1 MDIDS
6 DSLLSLSDV
15 IRDNVT
21 EVVEPEPSQTIDDVL
36 INLNNERYE
45 LNAFPHDSD
54 HRLKRGSIHSIE
66 LHNFKSYYGTVFIN
80 KLSSF
85 NAIIGP
91 NGSGKS
97 NLMDAISFVLCI
109 RASTLRGSN
118 LRDLI
123 NKNPD
128 KSDPIESRYAYV
140 ALTLRG
146 DTGFSVFKRAINSK
160 GNISYIY
167 NNNVITFKGYTEALN
182 EYKINTLGSTGLI
195 FQGSVNDIISRSPSE
210 LTRLFENISG
220 SSLYEKPYNYIK
232 EKLELIRSDYK
243 NVLSKKKQLN
253 NELKQFRTIKS
264 TNRKYQQQLEEY
276 NQTQLDSYTCQ
287 FKILANKFHHSS
299 SRYKTLTNDY
309 KDLVQKFEKSTK
321 RKNEL
326 EEKIANLYYNQGKV
340 NRAIQQK
347 TQLLN
352 EKRNSMTEFF
362 GVKASL
368 ESKIENMNSM
378 KVNAENDATSS
389 RKQYEEY
396 KKSRSDL
403 ADEINRIK
411 KEMELAKGDSVMLTD
426 SQMEEF
432 NRYLKE
438 FKNLTC
444 SINVNINVVKTSMNQ
459 FKSENK
465 QVVGRLKGLESQM
478 ERVDENIIKHNQ
490 LIDSFESKLVDY
502 KDELETLQITIH
514 KMENEKS
521 ELMEERQELS
531 EKRDSYDERIKAL
544 GVLKYEH
551 NYMFK
556 KSLVNSEMSKA
567 IEKVYGEV
575 MSLFEVSNSSY
586 LKPVMSAL
594 GSRVYTIVAGDY
606 KAITQCIQFLK
617 DKKAGRREFLA
628 LDTLNYDK
636 SATRRTISHHLRR
649 VPKLEY
655 VFVIDSIDFEKKF
668 EPLFEYLVGDT
679 LIVPTLDD
687 AERVVKINMKISSS
701 ENSVRRSGTLFG
713 SESSTA
719 TTTTTATAT
728 TTSGAATG
736 GYKELKNKNE
746 SQLNFNVVTHN
757 GQLITR
763 DKTIVIGSTIAASNS
778 EVESEI
784 AKFNKYVNL
793 LNEVEKQLTAS
804 LNREKTLND
813 EIQNKRTKLEKYK
826 RMMQLT
832 TMKVELLKKQK
843 ESIKLQQS
851 ELSEEMAKL
860 TKQSKT
866 LERSIT
872 NMSGD
877 LTKENNKLERLKMEH
892 FGPLNKKFGI
902 DDVYSLL
909 KTRDERV
916 DSLNSILNEKKSTFS
931 RYENDLKDLE
941 TKMEMTKNKIGDL
954 ERQLLRYGKELEELK
969 GSNVNVCDEMERLQ
983 KEIEDY
989 KVISNEY
996 VDKIEQCNSE
1006 MNNLR
1011 PDYDTYGPDGR
1022 VNVMEEISS
1031 LRNEMKKIYM
1041 EAIGLSE
1048 TCKVKNI
1055 PLEIRVKSNL
1065 MDTDSTAD
1073 DNVEIPVDYNSPG
1086 IRGHVDSTSNNSG
1099 HVGSNSSH
1107 VGSNSSN
1114 SSNSN
1119 NNNSNSNN
1127 SNNNNINNNNNS
1139 NSNNSNNN
1147 NSNSNTSNNNSNSS
1161 NNSNNSNNN
1170 NNRVG
1175 SFLFNLNEIDDV
1187 DYAQLNFP
1195 TLVKQDGKEGR
1206 RNGSLGV
1213 DDPVPDEKYEMT
1225 LSNLENQ
1232 NESYQRR
1239 LKELKKSLST
1249 WRSYNN
1255 VDDRLEIT
1263 GEELKIVDREL
1274 DTLRSQLVK
1283 LESDFENIKRERSGL
1298 FLHCFQAV
1306 KESVGPIYSKLS
1318 SVEGAEGQAFLSLDD
1333 VATLDPEPFNCSI
1346 RYNTMPPMK
1355 KYLDLNLQS
1364 GGEKALS
1371 SIALLLALHN
1381 YRESP
1386 FVVLDEIDAN
1396 IDAVKLRNLT
1406 DYLKESTFQ
1415 VIIISLKEK
1424 LFSNAQRLIGVYRNH
1439 PSFTSNC
1446 LVLNLEEYE
1455 QEAE

>member
-1 MDIDS
+1 MDLDS
-6 DSLLSLSDV
+6 DSLLSVSDG
-15 IRDNVT
+15 ILDNIT

-36 INLNNERYE
+36 INLSNERYE
-45 LNAFPHDSD
+45 LSTFPLDSD

-66 LHNFKSYYGTVFIN
+66 LHNFKSYHGTVFIN

-140 ALTLRG
+140 ALTLKG

-195 FQGSVNDIISRSPSE
+195 FQGSVNDIIARSPSE

-232 EKLELIRSDYK
+232 EKLELTRSDYK
-243 NVLSKKKQLN
+243 NVLSKKKQLT
-253 NELKQFRTIKS
+253 NELKQFRMMKS

-276 NQTQLDSYTCQ
+276 NQMQLDSYRCQ
-287 FKILANKFHHSS
+287 FKILATKFHYSS
-299 SRYKTLTNDY
+299 LRYKTLTSDY
-309 KDLVQKFEKSTK
+309 KDLVQKFEMSTK

-352 EKRNSMTEFF
+352 ERRNSMTEFF
-362 GVKASL
+362 GRKALL
-368 ESKIENMNSM
+368 ESKIENMDSM
-378 KVNAENDATSS
+378 KVNAENDRLSLL
-389 RKQYEEY
+389 KQYEEY

-403 ADEINRIK
+403 VDEMNKIN
-411 KEMELAKGDSVMLTD
+411 KEMELARGDTVILTEG
-426 SQMEEF
+426 QTEEF
-432 NRYLKE
+432 NKYLND

-459 FKSENK
+459 YKSENK

-478 ERVDENIIKHNQ
+478 ERVDENMKKHNQ

-502 KDELETLQITIH
+502 KDELETLQLTVH

-521 ELMEERQELS
+521 ELLEDRVELS
-531 EKRDSYDERIKAL
+531 AKRESYDERIKSL

-556 KSLVNSEMSKA
+556 KSLVNSEMSKT
-567 IEKVYGEV
+567 IERVHGEV

-594 GSRVYTIVAGDY
+594 GSRVYTIVAEDY

-636 SATRRTISHHLRR
+636 SAARRTISHHLRR
-649 VPKLEY
+649 VPKLQY
-655 VFVIDSIDFEKKF
+655 VFVIDSIDFEEKF
-668 EPLFEYLVGDT
+668 NPLFEYLVGDT

-687 AERVVKINMKISSS
+687 AERVVTINMQSTSNEKTVRGLRSSA
-701 ENSVRRSGTLFG
+701 T

-719 TTTTTATAT
+719 ATNSSTEATAT
-728 TTSGAATG
+728 TGASKA
-736 GYKELKNKNE
+736 LKNKNDG
-746 SQLNFNVVTHN
+746 QFNFNVVTHS
-757 GQLITR
+757 GHLITR
-763 DKTIVIGSTIAASNS
+763 DKTIVIGSTIAASKS

-784 AKFNKYVNL
+784 AKFNKCVNL
-793 LNEVEKQLTAS
+793 LNEVEKQLTS
-804 LNREKTLND
+804 SFNREKTLND

-843 ESIKLQQS
+843 ESVKLQQS
-851 ELSEEMAKL
+851 ELSEEIAKL
-860 TKQSKT
+860 TRQSKT
-866 LERSIT
+866 LEKSI
-872 NMSGD
+872 MSLGAD

-892 FGPLNKKFGI
+892 FGPLNKKLGLE
-902 DDVYSLL
+902 DVYSLL
-909 KTRDERV
+909 KTRDDRV
-916 DSLNSILNEKKSTFS
+916 DSLNNTLNEKRTTLS
-931 RYENDLKDLE
+931 RYDNDLKDLE
-941 TKMEMTKNKIGDL
+941 TKMETTKNKKGDL
-954 ERQLLRYGKELEELK
+954 ERQLLRYRKELEQLK

-983 KEIEDY
+983 KEIEDH
-989 KVISNEY
+989 KVILNEY
-996 VDKIEQCNSE
+996 VSKIEQCNAEINS
-1006 MNNLR
+1006 LR

-1022 VNVMEEISS
+1022 VNVMEEMSS
-1031 LRNEMKKIYM
+1031 LKNEMKRIYM
-1041 EAIGLSE
+1041 EALGLSE

-1055 PLEIRVKSNL
+1055 PLEIRVPKSL
-1065 MDTDSTAD
+1065 MDSEAPEDGS
-1073 DNVEIPVDYNSPG
+1073 VEIAADNSPRSSIG
-1086 IRGHVDSTSNNSG
+1086 NDFNVNGSGNVSISNNVPG
-1099 HVGSNSSH
+1099 GNGSEGA
-1107 VGSNSSN
+1107 GS
-1114 SSNSN
+1114 
-1119 NNNSNSNN
+1119 
-1127 SNNNNINNNNNS
+1127 
-1139 NSNNSNNN
+1139 
-1147 NSNSNTSNNNSNSS
+1147 
-1161 NNSNNSNNN
+1161 
-1170 NNRVG
+1170 V
-1175 SFLFNLNEIDDV
+1175 LLDLNKIDEV
-1187 DYAQLNFP
+1187 DYAQLSFP
-1195 TLVKQDGKEGR
+1195 VLVGPDGDEGR
-1206 RNGSLGV
+1206 GSGWVRV
-1213 DDPVPDEKYEMT
+1213 DDRLSQEKYEMT
-1225 LSNLENQ
+1225 LSNLERQ
-1232 NESYQRR
+1232 NESYHRK
-1239 LKELKKSLST
+1239 LKDLKKSLSSR
-1249 WRSYNN
+1249 RSYNN
-1255 VDDRLEIT
+1255 VDDRLEVT
-1263 GEELKIVDREL
+1263 GEELKTVDREL

-1298 FLHCFQAV
+1298 FLNCFQAV
-1306 KESVGPIYSKLS
+1306 KQSVGPIYSKLS

-1406 DYLKESTFQ
+1406 DFLKESAFQ

-1439 PSFTSNC
+1439 PIFTSKC